1 MHFSSFSKKV
11 LVGTIT
17 LLFLGVLFL
26 IYLFIS
32 SKPSEKHLNFIP
44 ATAQSVLIIDPFE
57 IGEELKTQ
65 IQKNPSLI
73 LKFDLTQLFSKNV
86 SIGIN
91 PLAKI
96 GIFQDYLEKKF
107 IIGATVSLKDSEDFI
122 SYIFKNDIQP
132 TRTNEFDV
140 FIENNIATA
149 LLQDAGIVLY
159 SQSPFLNKDLI
170 LDYIEKLVQD
180 QKQDSTFFL
189 NTNSQFTL
197 WNKKINH
204 PLANYFSLNSQTT
217 NVNLSENGLDIK
229 STIELNDSSIFS
241 LTNSTSIC
249 LGKSEL
255 GKLSFS
261 VSESKASG
269 FLSYLPF
276 KLDSIQKYLG
286 QKMWISAIG
295 FRKKNV
301 IYKDSTVLNENFSIP
316 EFAIGIELT
325 SAIEVKDLMPSN
337 FTFNKTN
344 DCYEITSKDFKNE
357 IFYVYVHQNQLIIT
371 SLPVNIDEL
380 SLDFHTLSLRINL
393 EKTIDSYLVRKIYQ
407 QLLLSSIKNFNPKN
421 FEFYCEKVT
430 NSELFINGSLHFN
443 NENEHF
449 LETFLNSLPL
459 LTDQFSTEQ

>member
-73 LKFDLTQLFSKNV
+73 LKFDLTQLFSENV

-96 GIFQDYLEKKF
+96 GIFQDSLEKKF

-149 LLQDAGIVLY
+149 LLQDAGIVFY

-241 LTNSTSIC
+241 LTNSTSIR

-295 FRKKNV
+295 FRKK
-301 IYKDSTVLNENFSIP
+301 
-316 EFAIGIELT
+316 
-325 SAIEVKDLMPSN
+325 M
-337 FTFNKTN
+337 
-344 DCYEITSKDFKNE
+344 
-357 IFYVYVHQNQLIIT
+357 
-371 SLPVNIDEL
+371 
-380 SLDFHTLSLRINL
+380 
-393 EKTIDSYLVRKIYQ
+393 
-407 QLLLSSIKNFNPKN
+407 
-421 FEFYCEKVT
+421 
-430 NSELFINGSLHFN
+430 
-443 NENEHF
+443 
-449 LETFLNSLPL
+449 
-459 LTDQFSTEQ
+459 